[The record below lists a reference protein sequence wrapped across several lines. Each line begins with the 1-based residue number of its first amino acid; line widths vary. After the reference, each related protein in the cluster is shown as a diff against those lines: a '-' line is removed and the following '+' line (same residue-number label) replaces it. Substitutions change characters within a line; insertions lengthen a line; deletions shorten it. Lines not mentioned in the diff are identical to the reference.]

1 MAERA
6 CENLLAGLAEE
17 RLPFCVNPEVYSKE

>member
-17 RLPFCVNPEVYSKE
+17 RLSFCANPEVYTRE